1 MLTIL
6 PAPTFATTRFGIVC
20 PATKFRFDDVGRAS
34 PPGCTVTN
42 PPAVGPVTVTF
53 RITAETPDAGTPP
66 TPVTSSATVPP
77 AATFAVPGRPTPD
90 RVSSTRAGPTAEKS
104 DVLGKYPTT
113 S

>member
-1 MLTIL
+1 MLTIP

-20 PATKFRFDDVGRAS
+20 AATKFRFDDVGRAS

-53 RITAETPDAGTPP
+53 RMTLETPVDGTAP
-66 TPVTSSATVPP
+66 TPVTSRFTVPP
-77 AATFAVPGRPTPD
+77 AGTLVVPGRPTPV
-90 RVSSTRAGPTAEKS
+90 RVSKMRAGVNEENS
-104 DVLGKYPTT
+104 E